1 MAMFPSSKNQSIDSQ
16 CKSFDW
22 FLHHG
27 SIAMKKANQSSKKS
41 YAKYGKCI
49 DLQTYFSEKNVQV
62 SCQLFRRMAVPKS
75 QGNRFVLNNMIGCDY
90 LTAICYRNI
99 SAFHT
104 FQYNIHALN
113 ISTAA
118 DRNRIAILYFL
129 LSNRRDQF
137 LPVLQNIYQCHLKF
151 GNICFFK
158 VSDYFFY
165 SPLM

>member
-1 MAMFPSSKNQSIDSQ
+1 MTMFPSSKNQSIDSQ

-27 SIAMKKANQSSKKS
+27 SIAMKKVNQSSKKS
-41 YAKYGKCI
+41 YAKYGKYI
-49 DLQTYFSEKNVQV
+49 HLQTYFPEKNIWV
-62 SCQLFRRMAVPKS
+62 SCQLFRRIAVPKS
-75 QGNRFVLNNMIGCDY
+75 RGNRFVLNNMIGCDY

-118 DRNRIAILYFL
+118 DRNRIAMLYFL

-137 LPVLQNIYQCHLKF
+137 LPVLQNIYQCH
-151 GNICFFK
+151 CK
-158 VSDYFFY
+158 VWQHM
-165 SPLM
+165 LL